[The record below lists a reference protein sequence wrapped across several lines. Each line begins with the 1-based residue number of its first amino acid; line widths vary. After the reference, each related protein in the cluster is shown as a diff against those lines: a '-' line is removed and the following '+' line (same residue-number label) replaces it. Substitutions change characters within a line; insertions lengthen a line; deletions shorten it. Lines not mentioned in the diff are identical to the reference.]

1 MVTETLAASPQTT
14 AHHPSDEST
23 LAADLLLVSLG
34 IEVLLRMGLSTTWGS
49 RPKTAHGRCSA
60 SRSPALCLAPVED
73 WEGIDLERHRG
84 GEKW

>member
-49 RPKTAHGRCSA
+49 RPKTAHGDVRKPIPGVVPGA
-60 SRSPALCLAPVED
+60 R
-73 WEGIDLERHRG
+73 
-84 GEKW
+84 